1 MHSRYLIIIAG
12 PTAVGKTDTAIR
24 LAGYF
29 GTEIINA
36 DSRQVYREMKTGTAV
51 PSPNQLAQVRHH
63 LVGHRSIHEYYNA
76 SLFELEAI
84 EILDRLFSRHNV
96 VILSGGSGMYIDAI
110 CYGIDDIPSVDPE
123 IRERLHGEFLEIGLA
138 GIQSKLLEADPDYYN
153 KVDLNNP
160 KRILKALE
168 ISEMTGRPYSSFLT
182 GHAKERNF
190 IPLRIGLDM
199 PREELH
205 ANINRR
211 VDSMM
216 TEGLVDEARGL
227 FPYHELNALNTVG
240 YKELFDYF
248 ENKCS
253 LDQAVQKIKD
263 HTRQYA
269 RRQLTW
275 FRKQKDTKWFLPN
288 EDELILHFINETMAR
303 NEHS

>member
-24 LAGYF
+24 LAKYF

-51 PSPNQLAQVRHH
+51 PSAFQLAQVRHH
-63 LVGHRSIHEYYNA
+63 LVNHRSVHENYNA
-76 SLFELEAI
+76 SLFEMEAI
-84 EILDRLFSRHNV
+84 EILDRLFARHHV
-96 VILSGGSGMYIDAI
+96 VIMAGGSGMYIEAV
-110 CYGIDDIPSVDPE
+110 CHGIDDIPSVDPE
-123 IRERLHGEFLEIGLA
+123 IRERLQREYLENGLT
-138 GIQSKLLEADPDYYN
+138 GIQNRLLSADPEYYL
-153 KVDLNNP
+153 KADLNNP

-190 IPLRIGLDM
+190 SPVRIVLNIPRQELYARI
-199 PREELH
+199 
-205 ANINRR
+205 NSR

-216 TEGLVDEARGL
+216 AGGLAAEAREL
-227 FPYHELNALNTVG
+227 YPYRELNALNTVG

-253 LDQAVQKIKD
+253 LDEAVQKTKD

-275 FRKQKDTKWFLPN
+275 FRKQKDTKWFLPD
-288 EDELILHFINETMAR
+288 EDELILNFVHETIAK
-303 NEHS
+303 NEHP

>member
-1 MHSRYLIIIAG
+1 MNSRYLIIIAG

-24 LAGYF
+24 LAKRM

-36 DSRQVYREMKTGTAV
+36 DSRQVYREMKTGTSV
-51 PSPNQLAQVRHH
+51 PSPFQLAQVRHH
-63 LVGHRSIHEYYNA
+63 LVGHRSIHQYYNA

-84 EILDRLFSRHNV
+84 EILDGLFENHKV
-96 VILSGGSGMYIDAI
+96 VILAGGSGMYIEAV
-110 CYGIDDIPSVDPE
+110 CHGIDDIPSVDPE
-123 IRERLHGEFLEIGLA
+123 IRERLQREYLENGLA
-138 GIQSKLLEADPDYYN
+138 AIQNRLLSADPEYYA
-153 KVDLNNP
+153 KADLNNP

-168 ISEMTGRPYSSFLT
+168 ISEMTGRPYSTFLT

-190 IPLRIGLDM
+190 YPLRIGLNI

-205 ANINRR
+205 VNINSR

-216 TEGLVDEARGL
+216 TQGLVDEARKL
-227 FPYHELNALNTVG
+227 HPYRELNALNTVG

-248 ENKCS
+248 ENKSS
-253 LDQAVQKIKD
+253 LEEAVQKIKD

-275 FRKQKDTKWFLPN
+275 FRNQKDTKWFLPG
-288 EDELILHFINETMAR
+288 EDELIFNFVNETITR
-303 NEHS
+303 NERL

>member
-1 MHSRYLIIIAG
+1 MRTRYLIILSG

-24 LAGYF
+24 LARYF
-29 GTEIINA
+29 GTEIVNA
-36 DSRQVYREMKTGTAV
+36 DSRQVYSEMKTGTAV
-51 PSPNQLAQVRHH
+51 PSAMQLAQVRHH
-63 LVGHRSIHEYYNA
+63 LVGHRSIHGYYNA

-84 EILDRLFSRHNV
+84 EILEGLFEQHHV
-96 VILSGGSGMYIDAI
+96 AILSGGSGMYIEAV
-110 CYGIDDIPSVDPE
+110 CHGIDDIPAVDAE
-123 IRERLHGEFLEIGLA
+123 IRSRMQRIYQEDGLA
-138 GIQSKLLEADPDYYN
+138 GIQSRLLSADPEYY
-153 KVDLNNP
+153 KKADLNNP

-190 IPLRIGLDM
+190 IPLRIGLNL

-211 VDSMM
+211 VDSMQV
-216 TEGLVDEARGL
+216 EGLVEEARSL
-227 FPYHELNALNTVG
+227 YPYRELNSLNTVG

-248 ENKCS
+248 DDKCS
-253 LDQAVQKIKD
+253 LDEAFQKIKD

-275 FRKQKDTKWFLPN
+275 FRRRKDTKWFLPH
-288 EDELILHFINETMAR
+288 EDELIINLINETIAR
-303 NEHS
+303 NEHT

>member
-24 LAGYF
+24 LARHL

-51 PSPNQLAQVRHH
+51 PSSLQLAQVKHH

-76 SLFELEAI
+76 SLYELEAI
-84 EILDRLFSRHNV
+84 EILDRLFARHNV
-96 VILSGGSGMYIDAI
+96 AILAGGSGMYIEAV
-110 CYGIDDIPSVDPE
+110 CHGIDDIPSVDPE
-123 IRERLHGEFLEIGLA
+123 IRDRLNKIYLEYGLA
-138 GIQSKLLEADPDYYN
+138 GIQSRLLSADPEYY
-153 KVDLNNP
+153 KKADLNNP

-182 GHAKERNF
+182 GHAKERKF
-190 IPLRIGLDM
+190 QPLRICLDI

-211 VDSMM
+211 VDSMVA
-216 TEGLVDEARGL
+216 EGLVDEARGL
-227 FPYHELNALNTVG
+227 YPYSELNALNTVG

-248 ENKCS
+248 ENKLT
-253 LDQAVQKIKD
+253 LDEAIGKIKD

-275 FRKQKDTKWFLPN
+275 FRKQKDTKWFLPGQ
-288 EDELILHFINETMAR
+288 DELILNFIHETIAR
-303 NEHS
+303 NEHT

>member
-12 PTAVGKTDTAIR
+12 PTAVGKTDMAIR
-24 LAGYF
+24 LARYF

-36 DSRQVYREMKTGTAV
+36 DSRQVYQEMKTGTAV
-51 PSPNQLAQVRHH
+51 PSALQLAQVRHH
-63 LVGHRSIHEYYNA
+63 LVSHRSIHQPYNA

-84 EILDRLFSRHNV
+84 EILDSVFSHHNV
-96 VILSGGSGMYIDAI
+96 VIMTGGSGMYIESV
-110 CYGIDDIPSVDPE
+110 CHGIDDIPSVDPE
-123 IRERLHGEFLEIGLA
+123 IRERLQHEFLEKGLA
-138 GIQSKLLEADPDYYN
+138 GIQSRLLSADPEYYR
-153 KVDLNNP
+153 KTDLNNP

-182 GHAKERNF
+182 GHAKVRSF
-190 IPLRIGLDM
+190 SPLRIGLDI
-199 PREELH
+199 PRKDLH

-216 TEGLVDEARGL
+216 AEGLADEVL
-227 FPYHELNALNTVG
+227 KLYPYRELNALKTVG

-248 ENKCS
+248 ENRCT
-253 LDQAVQKIKD
+253 LDEAVKKIKD

-275 FRKQKDTKWFLPN
+275 FRKQKDTKWFLPD
-288 EDELILHFINETMAR
+288 EDELILKFVHETIAR
-303 NEHS
+303 NERP

>member
-12 PTAVGKTDTAIR
+12 PTSVGKTDMAIR
-24 LAGYF
+24 LAKFF

-36 DSRQVYREMKTGTAV
+36 DSRQVYQEIKTGTAV
-51 PSPNQLAQVRHH
+51 PSAMQLAQVRHH
-63 LVGHRSIHEYYNA
+63 LVGHRSIHQPYNA

-84 EILDRLFSRHNV
+84 EILDSLFAHYNV
-96 VILSGGSGMYIDAI
+96 VIMAGGSGMYIEAV
-110 CYGIDDIPSVDPE
+110 CHGIDDIPSVDPE
-123 IRERLHGEFLEIGLA
+123 IRERLQREYLENGLS
-138 GIQSKLLEADPDYYN
+138 GIQSRLLSADPEYYR
-153 KVDLNNP
+153 KADLNNP

-190 IPLRIGLDM
+190 HPLHIGLDI

-211 VDSMM
+211 VDSMIS
-216 TEGLVDEARGL
+216 EGLVDEARRL
-227 FPYHELNALNTVG
+227 YPYRELNALNTVG

-248 ENKCS
+248 ENRCS
-253 LDQAVQKIKD
+253 LDEAVQKIKD

-275 FRKQKDTKWFLPN
+275 FRKQKDTKWFSPN
-288 EDELILHFINETMAR
+288 EDKQILNFVHETVDR
-303 NEHS
+303 NEHP

>member
-12 PTAVGKTDTAIR
+12 PTAVGKTDMAIR
-24 LAGYF
+24 LAKF
-29 GTEIINA
+29 FDTEIINA
-36 DSRQVYREMKTGTAV
+36 DSRQVYQEMKTGTAV
-51 PSPNQLAQVRHH
+51 PSAMQQAQVRHH
-63 LVGHRSIHEYYNA
+63 LVGHRSIHQPYNA

-84 EILDRLFSRHNV
+84 EILDSLFVHHNV
-96 VILSGGSGMYIDAI
+96 VIMAGGSGMYIKAV
-110 CYGIDDIPSVDPE
+110 CHGIDNIPSVDPE
-123 IRERLHGEFLEIGLA
+123 IRERLQREYLENGLY
-138 GIQSKLLEADPDYYN
+138 GIQSRLLSADPEYYR
-153 KVDLNNP
+153 KADLNNP

-190 IPLRIGLDM
+190 HPLLIGLDI

-211 VDSMM
+211 VDSMIS
-216 TEGLVDEARGL
+216 EGVVDEARKL
-227 FPYHELNALNTVG
+227 YPYRELNALNTVG

-253 LDQAVQKIKD
+253 MDEAVQKIKD

-275 FRKQKDTKWFLPN
+275 FRKQKDTKWFSSK
-288 EDELILHFINETMAR
+288 EDEQILNFVHETIAR
-303 NEHS
+303 NEHP

>member
-1 MHSRYLIIIAG
+1 MHYRYLIIIAG

-24 LAGYF
+24 LARHF

-51 PSPNQLAQVRHH
+51 PSALQLAQARHH

-84 EILDRLFSRHNV
+84 KILDGLFAHHHV
-96 VILSGGSGMYIDAI
+96 AILAGGSGMYIDAV
-110 CYGIDDIPSVDPE
+110 CHGIDDIPSVDPE
-123 IRERLHGEFLEIGLA
+123 IRDRLNRLYLEQGLA
-138 GIQSKLLEADPDYYN
+138 GIQSRLLAADPEYY
-153 KVDLNNP
+153 KKADLNNP

-182 GHAKERNF
+182 GHAKQRSF
-190 IPLRIGLDM
+190 LPLQICLDI

-211 VDSMM
+211 VESMLAD
-216 TEGLVDEARGL
+216 GLVEEARRL
-227 FPYHELNALNTVG
+227 YPYRGLNALNTVG

-248 ENKCS
+248 DNKCS
-253 LDQAVQKIKD
+253 LDEAVQKIKD

-275 FRKQKDTKWFLPN
+275 FRRQKDTKWFSPD
-288 EDELILHFINETMAR
+288 EDELILKFLNETIAQ
-303 NEHS
+303 NEPA